1 MNYAGKFLEINNK
14 ILCDGH
20 WEIGIAMNRGT
31 FTNGDINISVTT
43 ASRYDVWCKVT
54 WKNKQRNQLRIL
66 ESRIL
71 IVNDENPE
79 PKIVEFFERISR
91 EIFSIDILNH
101 WFDIVVTSNYT
112 GNNWYAYATKLDKG
126 V

>member
-14 ILCDGH
+14 ILCDGC

-43 ASRYDVWCKVT
+43 VSRYDVWCKVT

-101 WFDIVVTSNYT
+101 WFDIVVTSDYT